1 MWINPKNGDEVL
13 QDEWN
18 LMRNGGVSSFS
29 ERKTNDDNLT
39 NNIKDKTCS
48 MKIYRLE
55 LG

>member
-1 MWINPKNGDEVL
+1 ML
-13 QDEWN
+13 QDGWM

-29 ERKTNDDNLT
+29 EKKNDGNLT
-39 NNIKDKTCS
+39 KNIKDKTCS

>member
-1 MWINPKNGDEVL
+1 M
-13 QDEWN
+13 

-39 NNIKDKTCS
+39 KNTNDKTCS